1 MCLLEAIMNFT
12 MLAVFTQ
19 ISRLNNSFLSFS
31 LSICLET
38 NPSRSHYIAKIC
50 FHETFTQI
58 GSLSLQFPQ
67 TCVHFNRNH
76 HSFGKDSQSAFPCL
90 PDFVWAQNMLSR
102 APTRSFY
109 DIFYP
114 SLTYVC
120 VVMKRMVMIMMA
132 TLIWWWEMWGRAQT
146 EVYLVT
152 AGAQCARVLGNTK
165 HSTVKHSMCAR

>member
-19 ISRLNNSFLSFS
+19 ISRLNNSLLSFS

-38 NPSRSHYIAKIC
+38 DPSLSHYVAKIC
-50 FHETFTQI
+50 FRKTFTQI

-67 TCVHFNRNH
+67 AGPRLVSILIATTIPLEKTRRVHSH
-76 HSFGKDSQSAFPCL
+76 VCQTLFGPRICSAGHPRDHF
-90 PDFVWAQNMLSR
+90 
-102 APTRSFY
+102 
-109 DIFYP
+109 I
-114 SLTYVC
+114 TYVC

-146 EVYLVT
+146 EVYLGA